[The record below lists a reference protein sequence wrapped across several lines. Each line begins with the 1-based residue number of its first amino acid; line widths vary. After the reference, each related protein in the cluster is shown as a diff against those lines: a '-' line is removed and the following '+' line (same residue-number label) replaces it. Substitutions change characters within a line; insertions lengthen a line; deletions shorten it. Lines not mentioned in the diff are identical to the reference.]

1 MWDFDGVIFDGMRI
15 KSEGV
20 RELLSPYGTKED
32 IEKFMKF
39 HFLHGGV
46 PRFQKIEYFFKNI
59 LKRDISLDDINI
71 LAKRFAKII
80 EKNVFDRKNLIEDT
94 LKFIEQNIKITTSI

>member
-1 MWDFDGVIFDGMRI
+1 MGEFQGF
-15 KSEGV
+15 KK
-20 RELLSPYGTKED
+20 LS
-32 IEKFMKF
+32 I
-39 HFLHGGV
+39 
-46 PRFQKIEYFFKNI
+46 FFKNI

-94 LKFIEQNIKITTSI
+94 LKFIRTKL

>member
-1 MWDFDGVIFDGMRI
+1 M
-15 KSEGV
+15 E
-20 RELLSPYGTKED
+20 
-32 IEKFMKF
+32 F

-71 LAKRFAKII
+71 LAKRVWGRLLRKM
-80 EKNVFDRKNLIEDT
+80 FDRKI
-94 LKFIEQNIKITTSI
+94 